1 MHRTLPDSDDQ
12 YDIQRVAQLRRAQP
26 TDENN
31 TNNQKNSHY
40 NTPRRIY
47 DHRSNVIH
55 HTDVTPRADERSAN
69 LRGPVYYHNEGNQDR
84 TQLPYR
90 EVTQNAAVRDSLN
103 GRFDAQ
109 ERSVVTQ
116 NQAVDQRSNPGEQL
130 QYREVTQNAA
140 VRDSLNG
147 RFDAQ
152 ERSVVTQ
159 NQAVDRRNNPVAQVQ
174 HAPTTNNTSNTVR
187 HTIPGSNGR
196 SIILDISISIGAGGR
211 ASQANVTTNNTRS
224 ISPMRSTALFHNV
237 RTVDLDLRAPEH
249 TAKISTDGNLR
260 FSS

>member
-12 YDIQRVAQLRRAQP
+12 NDIPYVAQLHRAQP
-26 TDENN
+26 TDEYN

-40 NTPRRIY
+40 NTPRSIY
-47 DHRSNVIH
+47 DRRSNVNH
-55 HTDVTPRADERSAN
+55 RTDVNPRADERSEN
-69 LRGPVYYHNEGNQDR
+69 LRGPVYYHNEGNQNR
-84 TQLPYR
+84 T
-90 EVTQNAAVRDSLN
+90 
-103 GRFDAQ
+103 
-109 ERSVVTQ
+109 
-116 NQAVDQRSNPGEQL
+116 QL

-174 HAPTTNNTSNTVR
+174 HVPTTNNTSNTVR

-196 SIILDISISIGAGGR
+196 SIILDISISIGSGGR

-224 ISPMRSTALFHNV
+224 ISPMRSTALFDNV